1 MKADPADRFGIGQD
15 AGLDGF
21 VFAGGGHCRIAIG
34 SFDGAQSLQ
43 GECFGLLRINTR
55 WCQGNGARSS

>member
-21 VFAGGGHCRIAIG
+21 VFAGGHLRIPRG

-43 GECFGLLRINTR
+43 VQCFGLLQINTR

>member
-21 VFAGGGHCRIAIG
+21 VLAGGASADPEGQLSC
-34 SFDGAQSLQ
+34 GAK
-43 GECFGLLRINTR
+43 
-55 WCQGNGARSS
+55 

>member
-21 VFAGGGHCRIAIG
+21 VFAGGHLRIPRG
-34 SFDGAQSLQ
+34 SFHVAQSLQ
-43 GECFGLLRINTR
+43 DETSSLLQICTR
-55 WCQGNGARSS
+55 WYQGSGVRIS